1 MLLSLEI
8 VLMIQS
14 GDGEFCSHL
23 KWGFSVGH
31 VTSSFVLNLIQKSQA
46 VEKISPS
53 TFFSPRRT
61 DLTGLKANWS
71 HQWYWKHNAHPLSH
85 QGYRNRYSKLTPP
98 HPCLPKYQLPGYSVI
113 THGILFQRR
122 SPETELPS
130 HWGRDLEV
138 RAEAYQV
145 RQHADTPSALSLPL
159 LPSSWRWMQNSR

>member
-8 VLMIQS
+8 PLIIQS
-14 GDGEFCSHL
+14 GASEFCSHL

-31 VTSSFVLNLIQKSQA
+31 FTSSFVLNLPQKSQA
-46 VEKISPS
+46 VEKLSPF
-53 TFFSPRRT
+53 TFI
-61 DLTGLKANWS
+61 LLKERIW
-71 HQWYWKHNAHPLSH
+71 QVWKQYWKHNAHPLSH
-85 QGYRNRYSKLTPP
+85 RGYRNWYGKLPAP

-145 RQHADTPSALSLPL
+145 RQHADTPWALSLPL